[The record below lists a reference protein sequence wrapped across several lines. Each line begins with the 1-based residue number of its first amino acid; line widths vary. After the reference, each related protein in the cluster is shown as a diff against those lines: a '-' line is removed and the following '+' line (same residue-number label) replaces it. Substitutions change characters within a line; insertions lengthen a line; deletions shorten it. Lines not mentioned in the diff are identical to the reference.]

1 MTVSLA
7 QTYLSDA
14 VFVQHCRDMPGVLTR
29 PPLWWQIGCADSRV
43 PGTEMLLYVHALQQ
57 PVSFRAAQVK
67 TLDAVPLLQYSCSRR
82 IVALPTSLLNARR

>member
-1 MTVSLA
+1 
-7 QTYLSDA
+7 
-14 VFVQHCRDMPGVLTR
+14 
-29 PPLWWQIGCADSRV
+29 
-43 PGTEMLLYVHALQQ
+43 MLLYVHALQQ